1 MGETK
6 RLRRNET
13 TRRKQKPDLRSAEV
27 GFEMD
32 DGGGRLLNG
41 FPQDSTNPTT
51 TNRPFSST
59 WSDGEEA
66 RSLLGA
72 ASMAPRAIWK
82 VQCIIYP
89 NLPSGSHPIFK
100 NFVRHNI
107 RHTNDFGT
115 TRAGSL
121 PAVDEQSCP
130 VRWPSAR
137 VARRRLNL
145 RTQCRMHRSCPSHV
159 DPQVRLVLARVRKQN
174 CLSSHGL
181 RRAGARGRKSMPK
194 GKGRR
199 VV

>member
-1 MGETK
+1 MVSLKIPPTP
-6 RLRRNET
+6 RRRIGRFRPRGATE
-13 TRRKQKPDLRSAEV
+13 KKPALYWE
-27 GFEMD
+27 
-32 DGGGRLLNG
+32 
-41 FPQDSTNPTT
+41 
-51 TNRPFSST
+51 RPP
-59 WSDGEEA
+59 WH
-66 RSLLGA
+66 
-72 ASMAPRAIWK
+72 RA
-82 VQCIIYP
+82 
-89 NLPSGSHPIFK
+89 PSGKYSASFIRTCQVGPFRFSK
-100 NFVRHNI
+100 KFVRPNI